1 MGSNAYGDTITNPS
15 GFTYCKALAK
25 YNILCE
31 KYKYGK
37 TTSEEESQIVSLR
50 ETFGFPAPPRKGKRV
65 VFAGVEKFYTYKEYV
80 EYYLKA
86 FRRRKKE
93 NNL

>member
-1 MGSNAYGDTITNPS
+1 MGSNTYGDTITNPE
-15 GFTYCKALAK
+15 GFAYCKALAK

-37 TTSEEESQIVSLR
+37 TTPEEESQIVSLR
-50 ETFGFPAPPRKGKRV
+50 ETFGFPAPPRKGRRV
-65 VFAGVEKFYTYKEYV
+65 VFAGVEKFYTHKEYV

-86 FRRRKKE
+86 FR
-93 NNL
+93 L